1 MIGQQTLTV
10 ATVAGA
16 ALLDSLNPCA
26 FALLLVFVATTLTIA
41 ARLPVRTRL
50 VALGSAYILGIFV
63 TYLGLGLGL
72 GFLLRASQALSGS
85 HLAARLAAWVAI
97 GLGIVTLQEALVP
110 EWGTR
115 LAARIDGE
123 RLKGRLGQAGPVGL
137 FGAGALVGLCTVPC
151 SGSVYL
157 AVLGLL
163 SVQRDVGS
171 GLALLVLYNLIF
183 VAPLFAI
190 LLACAARPVWR
201 TLARWQLHH
210 RARLKLAVGLGAAAV
225 GLVTLAVV

>member
-1 MIGQQTLTV
+1 MSGQESLTTAAV
-10 ATVAGA
+10 VGA

-26 FALLLVFVATTLTIA
+26 FALLLVFVATTLSMA
-41 ARLPVRTRL
+41 SRLPARTRL

-63 TYLGLGLGL
+63 TYVGLGLGL
-72 GFLLRASQALSGS
+72 GSLLRAAQALSGT
-85 HLAARLAAWVAI
+85 HAASRLAAWIAI
-97 GLGIVTLQEALVP
+97 GLGIVAMQEALLP

-115 LAARIDGE
+115 LAAAIDAE
-123 RLKGRLGQAGPVGL
+123 RLKRPLRKGGPVAL

-163 SVQRDVGS
+163 SAQRDTGRAI
-171 GLALLVLYNLIF
+171 ALLLLYNAVF

-190 LLACAARPVWR
+190 LLACAVRPVWR

-210 RARLKLAVGLGAAAV
+210 RAGLKLGVGLASAAA
-225 GLVTLAVV
+225 GLFTLAVL

>member
-1 MIGQQTLTV
+1 MTGQETLTV

-26 FALLLVFVATTLTIA
+26 FALLLVFVATTLSMA
-41 ARLPVRTRL
+41 SRLPVRTRL

-63 TYLGLGLGL
+63 IYLGLGLGL
-72 GFLLRASQALSGS
+72 GFLLRVSQALSGT
-85 HLAARLAAWVAI
+85 HLAARVAAWVAV
-97 GLGIVTLQEALVP
+97 GLGVVALQEALVP

-115 LAARIDGE
+115 LAAHIDAE
-123 RLKGRLGQAGPVGL
+123 RLRRRLGQAGLVGL

-163 SVQRDVGS
+163 SVQQNVGR
-171 GLALLVLYNLIF
+171 GVALLILYNLVF
-183 VAPLFAI
+183 VAPLFAT
-190 LLACAARPVWR
+190 LLACAAHPVWR

-210 RARLKLAVGLGAAAV
+210 RARLKLGVGLASAAV
-225 GLVTLAVV
+225 GLITLATL